1 MHMPKIRI
9 HSAVISPEETITKE
23 AIGILQDNKIIYK
36 EDNVDVTIL
45 IFDNKIRLS
54 RVSEQYELNMEFI
67 KDEEVPGNY
76 IIEKNINIDL
86 KTKTNILKIDKSN
99 IIIEYELKLAD
110 EEIGRFNFEIKY
122 EVI

>member
-1 MHMPKIRI
+1 MPKIRI

>member
-1 MHMPKIRI
+1 MHMLKIRI

-76 IIEKNINIDL
+76 IIENINIDL
-86 KTKTNILKIDKSN
+86 KTKLT
-99 IIIEYELKLAD
+99 Y
-110 EEIGRFNFEIKY
+110 
-122 EVI
+122 

>member
-1 MHMPKIRI
+1 MHMLKIRI